1 MAEQHKEQ
9 QNCCCRA
16 KRKKEREIGVAT
28 ALTEEASKVAEQEAL
43 RAAKIAEQQAYATAK
58 KEAEFYCQKLK
69 PLRQKQKQ
77 RRKFVWQ

>member
-1 MAEQHKEQ
+1 MQS
-9 QNCCCRA
+9 
-16 KRKKEREIGVAT
+16 KRKEREIGVAT
-28 ALTEEASKVAEQEAL
+28 AQTEEASKVAEQEAL

-58 KEAEFYCQKLK
+58 RSRIYCQKLK